1 VHKIEAM
8 FALPEPGDLVAD
20 KYRIVRAIGRG
31 GMGVVLAA
39 RHELLHQD
47 VAIKVLLPEVAE
59 HPEAV
64 SRFLNEARAS
74 ARIRSEHV
82 AAVMDV
88 GLLDSGMAYMVME
101 LLQGND
107 LEAVLLEG
115 GLFSV
120 EEVAGRMLEALEGV
134 AHAHA
139 LGIVHRDLKPSN
151 LFLANR
157 SDGPA
162 SIKVLDFGISKAP
175 RPEDDGTATST
186 HAMLGSPLFMSPEQV
201 RSAKTVD
208 ARSDLWSLGVI
219 MYQLLTGKAPFTGN
233 TLGEVLAA
241 ILTEPYVRVA
251 EVRPEVPGAFGAIVD
266 RCLERD
272 RDLRYANAAELAI
285 ALEPFAGV
293 PTDSV
298 ARICR
303 VLGVRR
309 DAPVAPRSI
318 VTTQAVPEWTPPTAG
333 STMLAPEVLPQAP
346 SPAVAQAVAQVA
358 PEATVEK
365 LLGPSAGP
373 WSGTREAHATS
384 ARRWQRMA
392 ALGVTLLA
400 AGAGAVTWAMRSHSP
415 SSTPTAASAPA
426 TVPSIA
432 AADRVSSTPVV
443 PVVPAVT
450 PEVLAPVPASP
461 GAEAPAASASSS
473 RTASH
478 PPVAALAPSVRPSLA
493 SASTAPLRPHAAAAP
508 GASARPPAV
517 DNILLQ
523 RN

>member
-20 KYRIVRAIGRG
+20 KYRIIRAIGRG

-64 SRFLNEARAS
+64 NRFLNEARAS

-82 AAVMDV
+82 ASVMDV

-120 EEVAGRMLEALEGV
+120 EEVAARMLETLEGV

-151 LFLANR
+151 LFLADR
-157 SDGPA
+157 ADGPA

-219 MYQLLTGKAPFTGN
+219 MYQLLTGKAPFMGN
-233 TLGEVLAA
+233 NLGEVLAA
-241 ILTEPYVRVA
+241 ILTDPYVRVA
-251 EVRPEVPGAFGAIVD
+251 ELRPEVPGDFAKIVD

-298 ARICR
+298 VRICR

-309 DAPVAPRSI
+309 DAPVVPRSI
-318 VTTQAVPEWTPPTAG
+318 VTTQAAPEWTPPIAG

-346 SPAVAQAVAQVA
+346 PPAVARAV

-373 WSGTREAHATS
+373 WSGTGEAHATS

-392 ALGVTLLA
+392 AVGVILLA
-400 AGAGAVTWAMRSHSP
+400 AGVGVVTWAMRSPP
-415 SSTPTAASAPA
+415 SSSIPMAASAPA
-426 TVPSIA
+426 TVPTIA
-432 AADRVSSTPVV
+432 AADLASPTPVV
-443 PVVPAVT
+443 P
-450 PEVLAPVPASP
+450 PEVLAPVPASSS
-461 GAEAPAASASSS
+461 AEAPVASASSS
-473 RTASH
+473 RAASH
-478 PPVAALAPSVRPSLA
+478 PPVAAPAPSARPSLA
-493 SASTAPLRPHAAAAP
+493 SPSTPLRPHAAAAP
-508 GASARPPAV
+508 SAPARPPAV